1 MKDFV
6 VSLTT
11 IPPRFS
17 DLMPTFLSLKAQK
30 RVNIREI
37 RLDLPK
43 TYRRFEFDPATD
55 LPDLPDWVTLYLHD
69 FDYGPATKILPS
81 AQAYAGQDVLLF
93 FCDDDHRY
101 EPHLLYKLGKAAE
114 AHPNDVIANMGY
126 NLNERLVNPCYAF
139 PRRFQP
145 RAMRRPKDWRYR
157 LWRLSTGLRKKQE
170 FIGTPGYMDLA
181 EGYGGILARPSFF
194 TPDMYDIPEILWT
207 VDDPWLSGHFTKN
220 GHGIW
225 RSAEPLRHAHNVGA
239 EALADFVYQGHG
251 RAEADTACIEYF
263 RREYGIWGGDDPATR
278 FERDLSVPRRWN
290 GSAD

>member
-30 RVNIREI
+30 RVKIREI

-43 TYRRFEFDPATD
+43 TYRRFDFDPSTD

-81 AQAYAGQDVLLF
+81 AQAYAGKDVLLF

-126 NLNERLVNPCYAF
+126 NLHERLVNPCYDF

-225 RSAEPLRHAHNVGA
+225 RSAEPLRHEHNVGA

-263 RREYGIWGGDDPATR
+263 RREYGIWGGDDPSTR
-278 FERDLSVPRRWN
+278 FERDLSEPRRWN
-290 GSAD
+290 G